1 MDWYGKIDVFK
12 SFTEHFTM
20 HETDK
25 QVSSYVS
32 VKFEE
37 KKRKKQNCEIS
48 HIDRLALDLT
58 VYIERQ
64 NLFIISMYEA
74 QNVQGYLG

>member
-1 MDWYGKIDVFK
+1 MACYGKMDVFK
-12 SFTEHFTM
+12 SFTTHFTM

-37 KKRKKQNCEIS
+37 KKRKNK
-48 HIDRLALDLT
+48 T
-58 VYIERQ
+58 MKYPT
-64 NLFIISMYEA
+64 
-74 QNVQGYLG
+74 